1 MLFLFDSDGV
11 LVDSEIIA
19 AHVDSE
25 LLTELGAPISVED
38 VTRRFAGLTFRK
50 TVELVE
56 KETDKKLP
64 ETIFARQKKELEERL
79 TKELK
84 AIAGVE
90 RLLDRLDQLNV
101 ERCVCSSSTSER
113 MRLTLGKTQL
123 FDRFAPNIFSAVEV
137 GDKEP
142 KPSPNVYNHA
152 AEHFGTPPRDCI
164 VIEDS
169 LFGVTAAR
177 EAGMRVVGFTGGGH
191 TWPGHADVLT
201 EAGAETVIDRLS
213 DLPAV
218 AEAFKV
224 WGGLPD

>member
-25 LLTELGAPISVED
+25 ILTELGAPISVED
-38 VTRRFAGLTFRK
+38 VIRRFAGLTFRK

-56 KETDKKLP
+56 KESDKKLP
-64 ETIFARQKKELEERL
+64 EAIFARQKKALEERL

-84 AIAGVE
+84 AIAGVD
-90 RLLDRLDQLNV
+90 RLLDHLDRMDAK
-101 ERCVCSSSTSER
+101 RCVCSNATSER

-123 FDRFAPNIFSAVEV
+123 FDRFASNIFSAVEV
-137 GDKEP
+137 GDKQP
-142 KPSPNVYNHA
+142 KPSPNVYTHA
-152 AEHFGTPPRDCI
+152 AEQFGTPPRDCI

-224 WGGLPD
+224 WDGLPD